1 MEAALALGSVGFGMV
16 IGWVTYYTMRKN
28 TKERTLADITVII
41 SALVGPAVMAVF
53 PAPVQGTKQ
62 TMFGY
67 YGIGLAL
74 GFFLYYIIFV
84 MILWKAPDRLL
95 SAMFSLPAKG
105 ASDGAAGPQGGASG
119 AVVAR
124 LDTSGAMGDKKTSSP
139 EG

>member
-1 MEAALALGSVGFGMV
+1 MDASIAFGSIGFGMV

-41 SALVGPAVMAVF
+41 SALIGPAVLAVF
-53 PAPVQGTKQ
+53 PAPAEGKP

-84 MILWKAPDRLL
+84 LILWKAPARLR
-95 SAMFSLPAKG
+95 SAMIVTEVVKEEGKPQKVDPG
-105 ASDGAAGPQGGASG
+105 IMDGPN
-119 AVVAR
+119 
-124 LDTSGAMGDKKTSSP
+124 TSTGR
-139 EG
+139 E